1 MANSISILMLAVQ
14 IVKSIV
20 SNAVTKDTRMAAS
33 LLRLHFHDCFVKGC
47 DASILLDSSSSIINE
62 KGSNPN
68 RNSVCGFDVIDQ
80 IKSTLERE
88 CPQTV
93 SCADIMAL
101 DARDSTVLTG
111 GPSWEVLLGRRDSRG
126 ARLSG
131 SNYNIPAPNNTFQTI
146 LTKFKLQGLD
156 IVDLVALS
164 VVVLPKAIYLVS
176 EIFTLC
182 VTCSGKAAYRMMKQM
197 AGNPTKW
204 EGRRVLFIH
213 TGRLPC
219 TCMARSGKLDPLI
232 GRDDEIRRCILI
244 LSRRTKNNHVL
255 KYRNWS

>member
-1 MANSISILMLAVQ
+1 MGGFIR
-14 IVKSIV
+14 K
-20 SNAVTKDTRMAAS
+20 
-33 LLRLHFHDCFVKGC
+33 KG
-47 DASILLDSSSSIINE
+47 L
-62 KGSNPN
+62 K
-68 RNSVCGFDVIDQ
+68 R
-80 IKSTLERE
+80 
-88 CPQTV
+88 
-93 SCADIMAL
+93 CAFEWL
-101 DARDSTVLTG
+101 
-111 GPSWEVLLGRRDSRG
+111 
-126 ARLSG
+126 
-131 SNYNIPAPNNTFQTI
+131 NTFQTI

-176 EIFTLC
+176 EIFTLR
-182 VTCSGKAAYRMMKQM
+182 VTCSGKAAYGMMKQM

-219 TCMARSGKLDPLI
+219 TCMAMSGKLNPVI
-232 GRDDEIRRCILI
+232 GRDDEIRRCIQI

>member
-1 MANSISILMLAVQ
+1 MLITLLTFAPLYFSRKTNIGYLYPQFYYRSFPHAVQ
-14 IVKSIV
+14 IVKSII
-20 SNAVTKDTRMAAS
+20 SNDVAKDTRMAAS
-33 LLRLHFHDCFVKGC
+33 LPRLHFHDWFVK
-47 DASILLDSSSSIINE
+47 
-62 KGSNPN
+62 
-68 RNSVCGFDVIDQ
+68 

-101 DARDSTVLTG
+101 AARDSTVLTG
-111 GPSWEVLLGRRDSRG
+111 GPSWEVSLGRKDSR
-126 ARLSG
+126 
-131 SNYNIPAPNNTFQTI
+131 
-146 LTKFKLQGLD
+146 
-156 IVDLVALS
+156 

-176 EIFTLC
+176 EIFTLR
-182 VTCSGKAAYRMMKQM
+182 VTCSGKAAYEMMKQM

-219 TCMARSGKLDPLI
+219 TCMARSGKLDPVI
-232 GRDDEIRRCILI
+232 GRDDEIRRCIQI

>member
-1 MANSISILMLAVQ
+1 MAKARLSIL
-14 IVKSIV
+14 S
-20 SNAVTKDTRMAAS
+20 
-33 LLRLHFHDCFVKGC
+33 
-47 DASILLDSSSSIINE
+47 
-62 KGSNPN
+62 
-68 RNSVCGFDVIDQ
+68 
-80 IKSTLERE
+80 STLANRSLGSIASHTSCLRRLVVCFNGKSDRVPHLLHRLVSPPLRQSHCLNIGMIKLTLKRE

-101 DARDSTVLTG
+101 DARDSTVLTR
-111 GPSWEVLLGRRDSRG
+111 GPSWEVSLGRRDSRG

-164 VVVLPKAIYLVS
+164 VVVLPKAIYLIS
-176 EIFTLC
+176 EIFTLY
-182 VTCSGKAAYRMMKQM
+182 VTCSGKAAYGMIKQM

-213 TGRLPC
+213 PGRLPC
-219 TCMARSGKLDPLI
+219 TCMARSRKLDPVI
-232 GRDDEIRRCILI
+232 GRDDEIRRCIQI

>member
-33 LLRLHFHDCFVKGC
+33 LLRLYFHDCFVKGC

-93 SCADIMAL
+93 SCVDIMAL

-111 GPSWEVLLGRRDSRG
+111 GPSWEVLLGRRDSRC

-219 TCMARSGKLDPLI
+219 TCMARSGKLDPVI